1 MEGNNT
7 TVSSTSSSDD
17 KLTDGN
23 VVSNGK
29 QHSSPDDIETFYVKL
44 TQVLDSSGFNLMSVS
59 SILFNL
65 LLIFTFLHAFKIK
78 AFWESFYSLLYSH
91 VLLSL
96 TCREKWYEMKYETW
110 HVIIYNFYFE
120 IIWIKS
126 IYDVWI
132 IVHILCSFN
141 VRETSLDLYLLYLE
155 VTRRGGFHQVFVPFS
170 TY

>member
-78 AFWESFYSLLYSH
+78 AF
-91 VLLSL
+91 
-96 TCREKWYEMKYETW
+96 
-110 HVIIYNFYFE
+110 
-120 IIWIKS
+120 
-126 IYDVWI
+126 
-132 IVHILCSFN
+132 
-141 VRETSLDLYLLYLE
+141 
-155 VTRRGGFHQVFVPFS
+155 
-170 TY
+170 